1 MRNIDIQTVETDAFQ
16 RIEQALCHIPDASRF
31 AVRHLVKDAQRHV
44 RTEVYRAVPQIY
56 AIKEKTIRSRDFSQ
70 SIKALPVQYQPGHG
84 ARGDL
89 LVRGA
94 NISLTKFEGTTH
106 ADRRRAVLIWY
117 RTNWKTP
124 GSWTW
129 SRAHPS
135 ITAKGAGFR
144 GTAARTLD
152 NPNDAKRGA
161 FYARVKAGK
170 NGATHDAI
178 WERVG
183 NPADFRN
190 YTSGGIQRLRE
201 LKGTALP
208 KMVGNEKVYSAIGQD
223 YDQYLDT
230 RATHYI
236 DLILQ
241 NGVPARRGGRT

>member
-1 MRNIDIQTVETDAFQ
+1 MRNIDIRTVETDAFQ
-16 RIEQALCHIPDASRF
+16 RIEQALCHIPDAARF
-31 AVRHLVKDAQRHV
+31 AVRHVVKDAQRHV
-44 RTEVYRAVPQIY
+44 RTEVYKAVPQIY
-56 AIKEKTIRSRDFSQ
+56 AIKETTIRGRDFGQ
-70 SIKALPVQYQPGHG
+70 SIRALPVQYQAGHG

-94 NISLTKFEGTTH
+94 NISLTKFEGTTRT
-106 ADRRRAVLIWY
+106 DRRRAALIWY

-124 GSWTW
+124 GSWSW

-135 ITAKGAGFR
+135 VTAKGAGFR

-152 NPNDAKRGA
+152 NPNDSKRGA
-161 FYARVKAGK
+161 FYARGK
-170 NGATHDAI
+170 NGSTHDAI

-183 NPADFRN
+183 DPGDFQN

-208 KMVGNEKVYSAIGQD
+208 KMVGNEKVYSAIGRD
-223 YDQYLDT
+223 YDQYLNM
-230 RATHYI
+230 RAEHYV

-241 NGVPARRGGRT
+241 HGVPTRRGGRS